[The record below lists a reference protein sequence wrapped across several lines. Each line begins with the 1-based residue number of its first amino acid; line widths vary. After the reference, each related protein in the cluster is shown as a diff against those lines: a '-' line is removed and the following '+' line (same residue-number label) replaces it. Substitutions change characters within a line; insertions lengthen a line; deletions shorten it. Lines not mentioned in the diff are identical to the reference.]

1 MEMDAIQS
9 ALKAVLQRKRLSCI
23 DSYLIL
29 TDTLDYRAIDQ
40 VFPLFAE
47 QQFFL
52 DELRLD
58 KIQDAEVLEIGLGS
72 GVLSIGATRA
82 GAKRVTALEINPRAK
97 NFAGFNFVLNGVEDK
112 ITIKDGQA
120 QIWQSVEGRQFDY
133 IISNPPFEPTPP
145 AMEYFYHS
153 AAGPYGLDFL
163 DKLFAGLDEHLAEQ
177 GHAQIVT
184 AAPGNQQEPT
194 LLLDLIRQRLS
205 GTTTVLVNPYLMTF
219 DEIMDRLA
227 GKGMGLSE
235 EVEGLRHRA
244 RADGVTHLHL
254 CMLHYER
261 GATRVHIEPSKK
273 LYAHYW
279 DTPIPEYR

>member
-1 MEMDAIQS
+1 MDTIQS
-9 ALKAVLQRKRLSCI
+9 AMQAALQNKRMNLI
-23 DSYLIL
+23 NNYTIL
-29 TDTLDYRAIDQ
+29 TDQLDYRAIDQ

-52 DELRLD
+52 DELKHD

-72 GVLSIGATRA
+72 GVLSIGAARA

-112 ITIKDGQA
+112 VAIIDGHA
-120 QIWQSVEGRQFDY
+120 QIWQPVQGRQFDY

-145 AMEYFYHS
+145 GMDYFYHS

-163 DKLFAGLDEHLAEQ
+163 DKLFAGLDEHLADQ

-194 LLLDLIRQRLS
+194 LLLELIRQRLS
-205 GTTTVLVNPYLMTF
+205 GATTVLLNPDLMTF

-227 GKGMGLSE
+227 DKEMGTSE
-235 EVEGLRHRA
+235 DVEGLRRMA
-244 RADGVTHLHL
+244 RADGMTHLHL
-254 CMLHYER
+254 CVIHYEKGPQR
-261 GATRVHIEPSKK
+261 LDIEPSKK
-273 LYAHYW
+273 LYPDYW
-279 DTPIPEYR
+279 DIPAPECQ